1 MKISVKLDRD
11 TLKLVLDGTRSFSEQ
26 KAEVEKHLL
35 GMKSFLEN
43 GRARFAYEG
52 ATLTFEEE
60 IELCEI
66 ADKAFG
72 YEVDFCHVQ
81 MPPYNMTRHF
91 MASGEEL
98 VKKVVGTVKQ
108 GEIVESNGDI
118 LVLGDVNASAQLI
131 ARGDI
136 YVIGNLR
143 GVAHAGYNGNAK
155 AVVYAMHMNPVMIK
169 IADKIGFNPST
180 AEDNFNGFAQIIDG
194 EVKIKTV

>member
-52 ATLTFEEE
+52 EE

-91 MASGEEL
+91 MANGEEL

-118 LVLGDVNASAQLI
+118 LVLGDVNASAQLV

-180 AEDNFNGFAQIIDG
+180 TEDNFNGFAQIIDG